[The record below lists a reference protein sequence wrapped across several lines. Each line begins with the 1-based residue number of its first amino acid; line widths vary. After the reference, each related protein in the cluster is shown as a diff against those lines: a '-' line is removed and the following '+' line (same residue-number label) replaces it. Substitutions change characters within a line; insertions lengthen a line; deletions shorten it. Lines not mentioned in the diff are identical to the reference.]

1 MAMTMS
7 ARNNCPYHASQK
19 VGCTMRVSTRLLS
32 IHLPSALVERISSR

>member
-1 MAMTMS
+1 MLNKINTKS
-7 ARNNCPYHASQK
+7 SLPYQASQK